1 MDKASVNYYNF
12 IMDLINTIL
21 HIDIYLAEIVNA
33 YGTLSY
39 LLLFA
44 VIFIETGLVFVPF
57 LPGDSLLFAAGA
69 IAAINSLNIYILI
82 AILWLAAFAGDTANY
97 FIGKF
102 FGKKLSN
109 KVNQEYLDR
118 TQEFYKKYGGMT
130 IFLARFIPIIRT
142 FAPFVAGLGKMEYK
156 KFFVYNIVGGFVWT
170 SLFVGLGYFFG
181 NIPLIKQ
188 NFSLIVIGIIIISI
202 IPVAVGLIKKKN

>member
-1 MDKASVNYYNF
+1 
-12 IMDLINTIL
+12 MDLINTIL

>member
-1 MDKASVNYYNF
+1 MDKALVNYYNF
-12 IMDLINTIL
+12 IMDLINVIL

-39 LLLFA
+39 LLLFT

-69 IAAINSLNIYILI
+69 IAAISSLNIYILI
-82 AILWLAAFAGDTANY
+82 AILWTAAFAGDTANY

-102 FGKKLSN
+102 FGNKLSN
-109 KVNQEYLDR
+109 KVNQEYLIR

-142 FAPFVAGLGKMEYK
+142 FAPFVAGLGKMDYK
-156 KFFVYNIVGGFVWT
+156 KFVSYNAIGGLVWVL
-170 SLFVGLGYFFG
+170 LFTLSGYFLG
-181 NIPLIKQ
+181 NIPQIKE
-188 NFSLIVIGIIIISI
+188 NFSIIVIGIIIISI
-202 IPVAVGLIKKKN
+202 IPVAAGLIKKKN

>member
-39 LLLFA
+39 LLLFT

>member
-69 IAAINSLNIYILI
+69 IAAISSLNIYILI
-82 AILWLAAFAGDTANY
+82 AILWIAAFAGDTANY

-102 FGKKLSN
+102 FGNKLSS
-109 KVNQEYLDR
+109 KVNQEYLIR

-156 KFFVYNIVGGFVWT
+156 KFFVYNIIGGLVWT
-170 SLFVGLGYFFG
+170 SLFAGLGYFFG

-202 IPVAVGLIKKKN
+202 IPIAVGLIKNKN